1 MPIATGMDARLL
13 VMAGQTC
20 PEAYR
25 AGAHQPRGEGLGR
38 GLGGAARAGAGP
50 GPVGGAGR
58 EPGAAP
64 LAGRSAALPLPA
76 PLAGLQTAAA
86 PGPRWIL
93 GVPVGCR
100 WSKMLQLPALALA

>member
-1 MPIATGMDARLL
+1 MDARLRVGGGTKL
-13 VMAGQTC
+13 VPRRTAPAPTS
-20 PEAYR
+20 PAER
-25 AGAHQPRGEGLGR
+25 AW
-38 GLGGAARAGAGP
+38 GGAWGGARAGAGP

-58 EPGAAP
+58 SRGRT